1 MLMMDWSLLANMA
14 TVVTGIVAVV
24 GSIAAIVT
32 YYRSVRTKRAEWLAS
47 LHEKF
52 FELGRYA
59 HVRRVLDY
67 VEEPSYSGLA
77 SAVADGKH
85 HPLADEFFRY
95 LNFFEFLAS
104 LRDLDEIKK
113 EEIIALFEYDL
124 RLIQTRP
131 FVVDVLEREGFERLP
146 KLLKLTRPLP
156 VPTQ

>member
-1 MLMMDWSLLANMA
+1 MLAIDWSTLADVA
-14 TVVTGIVAVV
+14 TVVTGIVALV

-32 YYRSVRTKRAEWLAS
+32 YHRSVQTKRAEWLAS

-52 FELGRYA
+52 FELDRYA
-59 HVRRVLDY
+59 QVRRVLDY
-67 VEEPSYSGLA
+67 QEEPTYSELA
-77 SAVADGKH
+77 SAVASGKH

-104 LRDLDEIKK
+104 LQDLGEIKSK
-113 EEIIALFEYDL
+113 EIIALFEYDL
-124 RLIQTRP
+124 RLIQTRQ

-146 KLLKLTRPLP
+146 ALLKLTRPLP